1 MRFAAAFDV
10 MRQPED
16 DWFDA
21 HLTVDTK
28 LFVDPLLLSL
38 EREGDWAGAHDEL
51 ISHFAHCFGLVARAT
66 APTSVSG
73 KAVRRLLTFPEPS
86 EFCLGYTAAGTR
98 GSGSGTQYAATIA
111 DGIAVAISA
120 GLDHPEH
127 IEEVGILNVGIGA
140 DRISDAVLNVLKHRF
155 VDYTQAVAKR
165 HGIPID
171 AHRLRHASCHLN
183 VGRWLD
189 EDVLLPTNPKTNGP
203 ILLCPQRFLARLP
216 ELNAHNWFNDQ
227 QNEDLRQQVNI
238 EVGQKVRKEKIVE
251 IARLHPDRVR
261 QWASEQTTRPDLV
274 GYDFGSDPAGVVQWD
289 GPPTEFAAANPIT
302 DLTAVDTVDDLRRLV
317 DLMLNR
323 FKHFIEQQ
331 RGWSLLW
338 AGGKEKPEEAA
349 QLLFL
354 GMAQNYLRHFEVE
367 LDREVELGRGPV
379 DFKLSRGTSARM
391 VIEIKKAHNG
401 KFWNGLDHQL
411 PSYMQSDQCD
421 DGWFVALQY
430 RSTKGSFERMTDLPG
445 RVRLAAEREGKTIGY
460 TAIDARQR
468 PPSASN
474 IMD

>member
-1 MRFAAAFDV
+1 MRFAAAFGV
-10 MRQPED
+10 TRLPED

-38 EREGDWAGAHDEL
+38 ETEGEWVGAHGEL
-51 ISHFAHCFGLVARAT
+51 IDHFAHCFGLVARAT
-66 APTSVSG
+66 SPTSVSG
-73 KAVRRLLTFPEPS
+73 TAVRRLLTFPEPG
-86 EFCLGYTAAGTR
+86 EFCLGYTAVGTR
-98 GSGSGTQYAATIA
+98 GSGSGRQYASTIA
-111 DGIAVAISA
+111 DGIAVSIAA
-120 GLDHPEH
+120 GLDHPAH

-155 VDYTQAVAKR
+155 VCYTQAVAER
-165 HGIPID
+165 HSIPLET
-171 AHRLRHASCHLN
+171 HRLRHASCHLN

-189 EDVLLPTNPKTNGP
+189 ENVLLPTNPRTKGP
-203 ILLCPQRFLARLP
+203 VLLCPERFLARLP
-216 ELNAHNWFNDQ
+216 ELNAHNWFYDQ

-238 EVGQKVRKEKIVE
+238 EVGQRVRKEEIVE
-251 IARLHPDRVR
+251 VARRHPDRVR
-261 QWASEQTTRPDLV
+261 QWANEQTTRPDLF
-274 GYDFGSDPAGVVQWD
+274 GYDFGSDPAGLVQWD
-289 GPPTEFAAANPIT
+289 GPTTEFATGNPIT
-302 DLTAVDTVDDLRRLV
+302 ELTAVDSVDDLRRLV
-317 DLMLNR
+317 DLMLRR

-338 AGGKEKPEEAA
+338 AGDDEKPEEAA

-379 DFKLSRGTSARM
+379 DFKLSSGSSVRM

-411 PSYMQSDQCD
+411 PSYMHSDRCD
-421 DGWFVALQY
+421 DGWFVAIRY
-430 RSTKGSFERMTDLPG
+430 RSTKGSLLRMRELPA
-445 RVRLAAEREGKTIGY
+445 RVRSAAQREGKRIDY
-460 TAIDARQR
+460 TAIDARR
-468 PPSASN
+468 PASASN
-474 IMD
+474 IRE

>member
-1 MRFAAAFDV
+1 MRFSAAFDV
-10 MRQPED
+10 TRGPED
-16 DWFDA
+16 DWFDV
-21 HLTVDTK
+21 HLGVDTK

-38 EREGDWAGAHDEL
+38 EGEGEWADAHAEL
-51 ISHFAHCFGLVARAT
+51 IAHFAHCFGLVARAT
-66 APTSVSG
+66 SPASVSG

-98 GSGSGTQYAATIA
+98 GSGSGSQYASTIA
-111 DGIAVAISA
+111 DGIAVAIAA

-155 VDYTQAVAKR
+155 VRYTQIVAKR
-165 HGIPID
+165 HGIPMES
-171 AHRLRHASCHLN
+171 HRLGHASCHLN

-189 EDVLLPTNPKTNGP
+189 EKVLLPTNPRTKGP
-203 ILLCPQRFLARLP
+203 ILLCPERFLARLP
-216 ELNAHNWFNDQ
+216 ELNALNWFYDN
-227 QNEDLRQQVNI
+227 QNEDVRQQVNI

-251 IARLHPDRVR
+251 VARRHPDRVR
-261 QWASEQTTRPDLV
+261 RWANEQTTRPDLF

-289 GPPTEFAAANPIT
+289 GPPTEFASDNPIT
-302 DLTAVDTVDDLRRLV
+302 ELKAVETVDDLRRLV
-317 DLMLNR
+317 ELMLSR
-323 FKHFIEQQ
+323 FKLFIEQQ

-338 AGGKEKPEEAA
+338 TGLEEKPEEAA

-367 LDREVELGRGPV
+367 LDREVELGRGSV

-411 PSYMQSDQCD
+411 SSYMQSDQCD
-421 DGWFVALQY
+421 DGWFVAVQY
-430 RSTKGSFERMTDLPG
+430 RSTEGSLRGMRELPG
-445 RVRLAAEREGKTIGY
+445 RVRAAARREGKRIDY
-460 TAIDARQR
+460 TAIDARR
-468 PPSASN
+468 PASASK
-474 IMD
+474 ITD

>member
-1 MRFAAAFDV
+1 MRFAAAFGV
-10 MRQPED
+10 VRNAED

-28 LFVDPLLLSL
+28 LFLDPLLLSL
-38 EREGDWAGAHDEL
+38 EAEGEWSGAHEEL
-51 ISHFAHCFGLVARAT
+51 IAHFAHCFQLVARAT
-66 APTSVSG
+66 GPTSVSA
-73 KAVRRLLTFPEPS
+73 KAARRLLTFPEPA
-86 EFCLGYTAAGTR
+86 EFGLGYTAAGTR
-98 GSGSGTQYAATIA
+98 GSGSGGQYAATIA
-111 DGIAVAISA
+111 DGIAASIAA

-155 VDYTQAVAKR
+155 VRYTQAVAER
-165 HGIPID
+165 HSIPMEP
-171 AHRLRHASCHLN
+171 HRLRNASCHLD

-189 EDVLLPTNPKTNGP
+189 SDVLLPTNPRTGGP
-203 ILLCPQRFLARLP
+203 VLLCPARFLARLP
-216 ELNAHNWFNDQ
+216 ELNAQNWFYDH

-238 EVGQKVRKEKIVE
+238 QVGQRVRKEDIVAL
-251 IARLHPDRVR
+251 ARLHPDRVR
-261 QWASEQTTRPDLV
+261 QWANEQTTRPDLF

-289 GPPTEFAAANPIT
+289 GPPAEFAAGNPIT
-302 DLTAVDTVDDLRRLV
+302 ELTAVENVADLRRLV
-317 DLMLNR
+317 ELMLSR

-338 AGGKEKPEEAA
+338 DGGDEKPEEAA

-411 PSYMQSDQCD
+411 PS
-421 DGWFVALQY
+421 
-430 RSTKGSFERMTDLPG
+430 
-445 RVRLAAEREGKTIGY
+445 
-460 TAIDARQR
+460 
-468 PPSASN
+468 
-474 IMD
+474 